1 MSLDI
6 DCKQCYCALT
16 TDWGNIVLQ
25 YNNNRLLSIYPMFFA
40 KYCTYG
46 NEFML
51 NSNLVDNLVPNPKPI
66 CDWLSAFFTEK
77 SKQTIS
83 QAALLSQPIQTM
95 LPIDLYKTR
104 FTPFQSSV
112 MKALS
117 EVSFGST
124 VTYMEI
130 AKSIS
135 SNAARAVG
143 SVMARNPF
151 PIVYP
156 CHRVLAS
163 GGKLGGFAGGLKVK
177 IKLLEWEKNDGAF
190 V

>member
-1 MSLDI
+1 MSLDV
-6 DCKQCYCALT
+6 DCKQCYYSLT
-16 TDWGNIVLQ
+16 TEWGTIVLQ
-25 YNNNRLLSIYPMFFA
+25 YNNNRLLSIYPMFFT
-40 KYCTYG
+40 KYCIYG
-46 NEFML
+46 NEIKL
-51 NSNLVDNLVPNPKPI
+51 DSNLVDNLVPNPKPI
-66 CDWLSAFFTEK
+66 CDWLIAFFTQRAK
-77 SKQTIS
+77 RTIS
-83 QAALLSQPIQTM
+83 QVALLHQPIQTM
-95 LPIDLYKTR
+95 LSIDLYKTR

-112 MKALS
+112 LKALS
-117 EVSFGST
+117 KVSLGST

-130 AKSIS
+130 ANNIKSK
-135 SNAARAVG
+135 AARAVG

-177 IKLLEWEKNDGAF
+177 IKLLEWEKNDGAL